1 MSRVTTTISVSIAG
15 GKTITASSGVIEAE
29 ATGNVDI
36 AVAPGD
42 TDITVEIQPSA
53 SSQLYV
59 LLLTSTYYSSDLTYV
74 FSDGTTDAADTL
86 TLDGPQL
93 FSAGN
98 LGSVGVNPTHIKLT
112 MAPGGEAAT
121 VSMFVA
127 RDATP

>member
-15 GKTITASSGVIEAE
+15 GKTVTASSGVIEAE
-29 ATGNVDI
+29 ATGNIDVEL
-36 AVAPGD
+36 APGD
-42 TDITVEIQPSA
+42 TGLTVEIQPSA

-86 TLDGPQL
+86 VLDGPQL

-98 LGSVGVNPTHIKLT
+98 LGAIGVNPTQIKLT
-112 MAPGGEAAT
+112 MAAGGETAT
-121 VSMFVA
+121 VSIFVA

>member
-1 MSRVTTTISVSIAG
+1 MSRVTTTISVAIAG
-15 GKTITASSGVIEAE
+15 GKTVTASTGVIDAQ
-29 ATGNVDI
+29 ATGNVD
-36 AVAPGD
+36 VSLSPGD
-42 TDITVEIQPSA
+42 AGVTVEIQPSA

-74 FSDGTTDAADTL
+74 FSDGVTDAAVTL

-98 LGSVGVNPTHIKLT
+98 LGAIGVNPTQIKLT

>member
-1 MSRVTTTISVSIAG
+1 MFLSPAVKR
-15 GKTITASSGVIEAE
+15 IEAQ
-29 ATGNVDI
+29 ATDKIDVEL
-36 AVAPGD
+36 APGD
-42 TDITVEIQPSA
+42 SGITVEIQPSA

-59 LLLTSTYYSSDLTYV
+59 LLLSSTYYSSDLTYV

-86 TLDGPQL
+86 SLDGPQL

-98 LGSVGVNPTHIKLT
+98 LGAIGVNPTQIKLT
-112 MAPGGEAAT
+112 MAPSGETAT